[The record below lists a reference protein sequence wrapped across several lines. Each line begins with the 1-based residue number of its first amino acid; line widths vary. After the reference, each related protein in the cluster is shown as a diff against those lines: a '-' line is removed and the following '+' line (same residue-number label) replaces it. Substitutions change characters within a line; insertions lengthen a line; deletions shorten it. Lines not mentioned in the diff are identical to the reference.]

1 MIDEDKVNEIE
12 KIGTKYSK
20 FTNEI
25 QVVLREMIKDIFG
38 HDGYDLPDPLAMSV
52 FLDEEIIAEDV
63 VANIRVDTRD
73 GMTRGGCVID
83 FFNLEPE
90 AEKVR
95 IVQRCHQDMFY
106 NLLKKSLN

>member
-1 MIDEDKVNEIE
+1 
-12 KIGTKYSK
+12 
-20 FTNEI
+20 
-25 QVVLREMIKDIFG
+25 MIKDIFG

-52 FLDEEIIAEDV
+52 FLDKEIIAEDV